1 MRNNRLLL
9 TLLLGLIPTA
19 NAGVYYYPDRNIK
32 VNCHDG
38 LAYHLVE
45 YKNGTTT
52 LLKDHGDE
60 KYQYP
65 YLEMKFPYG
74 RYANERYL
82 ACSYREITAEELSD
96 VMAD

>member
-38 LAYHLVE
+38 LPYHLVK

-60 KYQYP
+60 NINIQI
-65 YLEMKFPYG
+65 L
-74 RYANERYL
+74 L
-82 ACSYREITAEELSD
+82 
-96 VMAD
+96 